1 MLTKADKLPPEALKE
16 LLKHVNEIP
25 ASVLEDLI
33 KNADQLSPDVIA
45 ALLAS
50 NDLPASVRDKLMKE
64 INSNK
69 KLKDKL
75 KSSSESDRDSSKKRI
90 LLFSIGSVG
99 QRRGRCGESCTQR
112 KTRSEKTKDRMLE
125 GVID

>member
-1 MLTKADKLPPEALKE
+1 LLIKADKLPPEALRE
-16 LLKHVNEIP
+16 LLKHIDQIP
-25 ASVLEDLI
+25 ASVLEELI

-50 NDLPASVRDKLMKE
+50 KDLPPGIREKLMKE

-75 KSSSESDRDSSKKRI
+75 KSKN
-90 LLFSIGSVG
+90 LFIYFFKSIIYSF
-99 QRRGRCGESCTQR
+99 
-112 KTRSEKTKDRMLE
+112 
-125 GVID
+125 

>member
-50 NDLPASVRDKLMKE
+50 NDLPAGVRDKLMKE

-75 KSSSESDRDSSKKRI
+75 KSTIDFQSE
-90 LLFSIGSVG
+90 
-99 QRRGRCGESCTQR
+99 
-112 KTRSEKTKDRMLE
+112 
-125 GVID
+125 